1 MAPILGHNNTL
12 FSRGAKKYE
21 TNMERELV
29 LTKLILGSIV
39 VVFGILLGYTVWLQL
54 KPKYKE
60 EWRPKLKSK
69 LRDYKEKYG
78 EYKKKFGARNSHK
91 ESSKLTTDL
100 TPEYMKRSTA
110 VMYTVD

>member
-39 VVFGILLGYTVWLQL
+39 VVFGILLGYTV
-54 KPKYKE
+54 
-60 EWRPKLKSK
+60 
-69 LRDYKEKYG
+69 
-78 EYKKKFGARNSHK
+78 
-91 ESSKLTTDL
+91 
-100 TPEYMKRSTA
+100 
-110 VMYTVD
+110 